1 MKKLFFSLL
10 TLLTTA
16 TVAWA
21 DVEINATNFPD
32 ATFRNWVLS
41 QEYGSDGILTPAEIS
56 SVTSIDVRGSE
67 MQSLKGIE
75 FFTSLTALYCNNN
88 NLTSLDVSKNTA
100 LTTLYCYTNQLTSL
114 DVTNHTAMKYLACNE
129 NQLTSLDLSKNTA
142 LIKLNCSYNQITSLD
157 VSGFTG
163 LDYLSCVNNQL
174 TSLNVAGCTALELVY
189 CYNNQL
195 TTLDVSGCTAMT
207 NLSCTNN
214 QLTSLDVSGHTA
226 LTTLS
231 CGENQLTTLDI
242 SGCTAMTDL
251 TCYNN
256 QLTSLDVTGCT
267 ALDYLFCG
275 SNRLTSLDVSKNT
288 ALKDLLCYSNPLT
301 TLDVSNNT
309 ALIELIC
316 FANLL
321 TSLDVTNN
329 TALIELQC
337 NNNRLTSLDVS
348 KNTKMKYLNVS
359 ANKLTSLDVSE
370 NTLLTNLLCHI
381 NQIKGNS
388 MDELIASLP
397 IGLNGKM
404 YVIYNKNEDNEMTD
418 AQILATK
425 AKGWT
430 PNYYDGINW
439 NRMYIQE
446 GNKTIE
452 EGEYMQDI
460 TNYSDD
466 KCTLTR
472 NTIDDERVS
481 QGECLRILPV
491 KSNGTWNVTYNMD
504 GIVPGKY
511 NVHIVTLPKTMT
523 DATATDLPV
532 KYKIELQYN
541 IQDGTE
547 VINQCGAY
555 SSTQNEITD
564 VVVEGIDIYGGYVNI
579 TLSGNANAK
588 KVKTETSE
596 MYLDYIYLESAT
608 ATLRGDVNGDGVVNG
623 TDIQAIINS
632 IVEGEY
638 DEKADVNS
646 DDQVNG
652 TDIQEVINI
661 IVNAD

>member
-56 SVTSIDVRGSE
+56 SVTSIDVRGRE

-114 DVTNHTAMKYLACNE
+114 DVTNNTALKWLACFE
-129 NQLTSLDLSKNTA
+129 NQLTSLDLSKNTV
-142 LIKLNCSYNQITSLD
+142 LQKLDCSYNQITTLD
-157 VSGFTG
+157 VSGFTR
-163 LDYLSCVNNQL
+163 LDYLSCSNNQI
-174 TSLNVAGCTALELVY
+174 
-189 CYNNQL
+189 
-195 TTLDVSGCTAMT
+195 TTLDVSGCTALTTLYCYNNRLASLDVAGCTALAYLSCHNTYMVSLDRINTINHLTSLDVSKNT
-207 NLSCTNN
+207 NLAELNCSYN
-214 QLTSLDVSGHTA
+214 QLTSLDVSGCTA
-226 LTTLS
+226 LKSLS
-231 CGENQLTTLDI
+231 CYI
-242 SGCTAMTDL
+242 
-251 TCYNN
+251 N
-256 QLTSLDVTGCT
+256 QLTSLDVSENTK
-267 ALDYLFCG
+267 
-275 SNRLTSLDVSKNT
+275 LT
-288 ALKDLLCYSNPLT
+288 
-301 TLDVSNNT
+301 
-309 ALIELIC
+309 
-316 FANLL
+316 NLACWVNHL

-337 NNNRLTSLDVS
+337 DNNLLTSLDVS
-348 KNTKMKYLNVS
+348 KNTKLTYLNCS
-359 ANKLTSLDVSE
+359 GNQLTSLDVSE

-404 YVIYNKNEDNEMTD
+404 YVIYNKNEDNEMTY
-418 AQILATK
+418 AQILAMK

-430 PNYYDGINW
+430 PYYYDREKW
-439 NRMYIQE
+439 NKSYAQRGNNIIQE
-446 GNKTIE
+446 G
-452 EGEYMQDI
+452 EYTQDI

-547 VINQCGAY
+547 VTNQCGAY

-596 MYLDYIYLESAT
+596 MYLDYIYLEAAT
-608 ATLRGDVNGDGVVNG
+608 STLRGDVNGDGVVNG

-661 IVNAD
+661 IVNEE